1 MSLFSRFT
9 NLFRSSKLDHK
20 VEEEL
25 RSHLEMR
32 AADNIDA
39 GMNEQEADLDA
50 RRRFGNSM
58 LIQEHTRRTR
68 ILVWLESILQ
78 DVSYGLRTLRR
89 SPGFTI
95 VAIGT
100 MVLSIGAT
108 TAIFTLVESIL
119 LRPLPY
125 PHANE
130 LVTIATFMPRQNS
143 ELTASPEYL
152 AWREHSSTLEGAA
165 AYDVENVNFSGA
177 GEPDRLVGAYTTAD
191 FFSVLGIPP
200 QLGHTFSSDE
210 DQPSAGHVVVL
221 SHKLWQDRFDMAG
234 DVVGKKIMLEGE
246 SYLIV
251 GVMPEDFRF
260 PDAAL
265 QPDVLV
271 PLALPHRTPNANDP
285 MAIVSVVGRLKSG
298 IPIEKAGADLS
309 SVSQQLIASYPAG
322 AQTFFSGSSVHVRS
336 LQTQLVGDVQRSL
349 LVVLAAVG
357 FVLLIG
363 CLNVASL
370 QLARA
375 VQRGPEVGVRSALGA
390 SKARLVRQL
399 LTENLVLSFAGGCGG
414 LALAFLAVKLV
425 RAAKLHALPS
435 MADIHVDARV
445 LTVTLLAT
453 IVSGFFFGLAP
464 ALWATRSA
472 PADALARSTRTIAG
486 TRHRRLR
493 NLMVVLELS
502 VALVLLAGAGLLVHS
517 FVRLMSVDPGFN
529 LHGVLTA
536 RINLL
541 QTSYPKPEQ
550 QFAFIDQLTERL
562 RALPGV
568 ESVTAGSCLPLV
580 ADTMVMSV
588 NLEGRPAPPIGMS
601 PMNSLISAA
610 PGYFHTLQIPLL
622 AGRDFTDADG
632 ESAAR
637 VAIVNQAFARKFFPG
652 ENALGKRF
660 RTPSPLGPNRKIDP
674 PWISIVGLVGDVRHL
689 GLEKAPESEIYF
701 PMRQSRI
708 FEGGLYFAARTRDL
722 PATAAV
728 LRNAVKELDSNQ
740 PVFDI
745 VSMKEQLGESLAA
758 RQLNMVLLGAF
769 SLLALTLAAVG
780 TFGVLSYSVA
790 QRSHEIGVRMALGSD
805 RLRVIQLVMRE
816 AVLLSLAGATFGLAA
831 ALVLTRFMSSLLYST
846 RAVDPLTL
854 VLVSVLLV
862 LVGAFAGFLP
872 ARRASKVDPM
882 IALKAE

>member
-1 MSLFSRFT
+1 MKGSGHVMVQPHCSNIPQNKKDDDL
-9 NLFRSSKLDHK
+9 
-20 VEEEL
+20 EEEL
-25 RSHLEMR
+25 RSHREMR
-32 AADNIDA
+32 AQDSVNA
-39 GMNEQEADLDA
+39 GMSEQEAGLDA
-50 RRRFGNSM
+50 RRRFGNSA
-58 LIQEHTRRTR
+58 LIQEQTRTEH
-68 ILVWLESILQ
+68 LFGWLESVVQ
-78 DVSYGLRTLRR
+78 DIRYGLRTLRR
-89 SPGFTI
+89 SPAFTI
-95 VAIGT
+95 VAILT

-125 PHANE
+125 PHANQ
-130 LVTIATFMPRQNS
+130 LVTIATFMPRENS
-143 ELTASPEYL
+143 EVTASPEYL
-152 AWREHSSTLEGAA
+152 AWRERSSTLEGAA
-165 AYDVENVNFSGA
+165 AYDVENFNFSGA

-200 QLGHTFSSDE
+200 QLGRTFSTDE
-210 DQPSAGHVVVL
+210 DQPGAGHVVVL
-221 SHKLWQDRFDMAG
+221 SHKLWQDRFGMAG
-234 DVVGKKIMLEGE
+234 DVVKKQIMLEGE

-251 GVMPEDFRF
+251 GVMPENFRF
-260 PDAAL
+260 PDAVL

-271 PLALPHRTPNANDP
+271 PLALPHRTPTANDP
-285 MAIVSVVGRLKSG
+285 MAIVSVVGRMKSD
-298 IPIEKAGADLS
+298 IPIEKVAADLS
-309 SVSQQLIASYPAG
+309 SVSQHLIASYPPG

-336 LQTQLVGDVQRSL
+336 LQTQLVGDVQRGL

-399 LTENLVLSFAGGCGG
+399 LTENLVLSFVGGCGG

-435 MADIHVDARV
+435 MADIYVDARV
-445 LTVTLLAT
+445 LTVTLVVSL
-453 IVSGFFFGLAP
+453 ISGFFFGLAP
-464 ALWATRSA
+464 AFWAMRSA
-472 PADALARSTRTIAG
+472 PADALARSTRTVAG

-517 FVRLMSVDPGFN
+517 FVRLMSIDPGFN

-541 QTSYPKPEQ
+541 QTRYPKAEQ
-550 QFAFIDQLTERL
+550 QFAFIDQVTERL

-568 ESVTAGSCLPLV
+568 ESVAIASSLPLIGYNGG
-580 ADTMVMSV
+580 MSV
-588 NLEGRPAPPIGMS
+588 NFEGRPAPPVGLAPMSSIIGVD
-601 PMNSLISAA
+601 AQ
-610 PGYFHTLQIPLL
+610 YFHTLQIPLL
-622 AGRDFTDADG
+622 AGRDFTEADNA
-632 ESAAR
+632 SAPG
-637 VAIVNQAFARKFFPG
+637 VAIVNQAFARKYFPD
-652 ENALGKRF
+652 ESALGKRF
-660 RTPSPLGPNRKIDP
+660 RTPRPNS
-674 PWISIVGLVGDVRHL
+674 PWISIEGLAGNVRYL
-689 GLEKAPESEIYF
+689 GPEKAAEPEIYF
-701 PMRQSRI
+701 PIRQPRMV
-708 FEGGLYFAARTRDL
+708 EGGVYFAVRTRDL
-722 PATAAV
+722 SGTAAA
-728 LRNAVKELDSNQ
+728 LRNAVKELDRNQ

-745 VSMKEQLGESLAA
+745 VSMEEQLSESLAA
-758 RQLNMVLLGAF
+758 RRLNMLLLGAF
-769 SLLALTLAAVG
+769 ALLALTLAAVG

-816 AVLLSLAGATFGLAA
+816 AILLSLAGAVFGLAA
-831 ALVLTRFMSSLLYST
+831 ALGLTRFMSSLLYST
-846 RAVDPLTL
+846 RAADPLTM

-882 IALKAE
+882 IALRAE

>member
-1 MSLFSRFT
+1 
-9 NLFRSSKLDHK
+9 
-20 VEEEL
+20 
-25 RSHLEMR
+25 
-32 AADNIDA
+32 
-39 GMNEQEADLDA
+39 
-50 RRRFGNSM
+50 
-58 LIQEHTRRTR
+58 
-68 ILVWLESILQ
+68 
-78 DVSYGLRTLRR
+78 
-89 SPGFTI
+89 
-95 VAIGT
+95 

-125 PHANE
+125 TQADQ
-130 LVTIATFMPRQNS
+130 LITIATFMPFENS
-143 ELTASPEYL
+143 EVTATPQYM
-152 AWREHSSTLEGAA
+152 AWRDGNSTLEGAA

-177 GEPDRLVGAYTTAD
+177 GEPDRLVGAYTTAS
-191 FFSVLGIPP
+191 FFSVLGVAPHI
-200 QLGHTFSSDE
+200 GRTFSVDE
-210 DQPSAGHVVVL
+210 DKPGTGHAVVL
-221 SHKLWQDRFDMAG
+221 SHRMWQDRFGKAADAL
-234 DVVGKKIMLEGE
+234 GKKIMLEGE
-246 SYLIV
+246 SYMII
-251 GVMPEDFRF
+251 GVMPENFRF

-271 PLALPHRTPNANDP
+271 PLGLPAVMPGQSDSV
-285 MAIVSVVGRLKSG
+285 AIVNVIGRLKPG

-309 SVSQQLIASYPAG
+309 SVWQQLLSSYTSG
-322 AQTFFSGSSVHVRS
+322 SRTFFYGSSGQVRG
-336 LQTQLVGDVQRSL
+336 LQTQLVGDVQRGL

-390 SKARLVRQL
+390 GKARLVRQL

-414 LALAFLAVKLV
+414 LALAFLAVRLV
-425 RAAKLHALPS
+425 RAAKFSVLPS
-435 MADIHVDARV
+435 MSDIHVDARV
-445 LTVTLLAT
+445 LIVKLL
-453 IVSGFFFGLAP
+453 ISLVSGLFFGLAP
-464 ALWATRSA
+464 ALWAMRSA
-472 PADALARSTRTIAG
+472 PADALASGSRTVAE

-493 NLMVVLELS
+493 NIMVVLELS

-517 FVRLMSVDPGFN
+517 FVRLMLVDPGFN
-529 LHGVLTA
+529 LREVLTA

-580 ADTMVMSV
+580 ADTMMMSV
-588 NLEGRPAPPIGMS
+588 NFEGRPAPPIGMS
-601 PMNSLISAA
+601 PMNSLIAAA

-632 ESAAR
+632 ESAPR
-637 VAIVNQAFARKFFPG
+637 VAIVNQAFAQKYFPG
-652 ENALGKRF
+652 ESPLGKRF
-660 RTPSPLGPNRKIDP
+660 HTPVPPGFKPKVDP
-674 PWISIVGLVGDVRHL
+674 PWIAIVGLSGDVRHL
-689 GLEKAPESEIYF
+689 GLEKAPEPDIYF
-701 PMRQSRI
+701 PMRQTRI
-708 FEGGLYFAARTRDL
+708 FEGGLYFAIRTRDL
-722 PATAAV
+722 PATSAV
-728 LRNAVKELDSNQ
+728 LRNTVKELDSNQ

-745 VSMKEQLGESLAA
+745 VSMKEQLSESLAA
-758 RQLNMVLLGAF
+758 RQLNMVLVGAF

-805 RLRVIQLVMRE
+805 RLRVMKLVMRE
-816 AVLLSLAGATFGLAA
+816 AILLSLAGAVFGLVV
-831 ALVLTRFMSSLLYST
+831 ALGLTRFMSSLLYST
-846 RAVDPLTL
+846 RAADPLTL
-854 VLVSVLLV
+854 VLVSALLI
-862 LVGAFAGFLP
+862 LVGALAGYVP

-882 IALKAE
+882 IALRAE